1 MDPVPPRAGWI
12 REIAT
17 HHDAPRRGLDGVDVD
32 AARKAAGVRRDPLK
46 VAVPLASEPP
56 RVVPERLGHWAWL
69 PALFCLLLTTLV
81 DAPLLRVVLG
91 LIGAGTLAGGYAYVA
106 ALSSAPPAHRVRL
119 EAAAAWL
126 PGVYA
131 AIAVGAHLG
140 VTAYVAIRG
149 HALRDIAFESASL
162 APWSP
167 VVGNL
172 RASPLAPAA
181 AARLQVLGG
190 IASPPPVTSA
200 ERAARRGQLLAV
212 GPGGYPDL
220 SSAIAA
226 AAAGDTIRI
235 AAGRYPGPR
244 VTIDKDLAIE
254 GAGPVTLYWRGG
266 RGPYLRV
273 AGRGTRVTF
282 SHLRLEA
289 VNVNTAVVGDP
300 NLAYG
305 EPASGAGQQV
315 VLRDVEIDAPQSS
328 AIYSTSPG
336 ARYLI
341 EGGQYR
347 TAGTAIIMIN
357 GGALSIRPYRGT
369 PTRISSDGSSGVA
382 GNAMGLHLVR
392 TARLSIDGVV
402 WSGNPGGDVAIAGN
416 VEAVALRHTADLAG
430 AQRVILVDD
439 QGAPTGEYDLPAEV
453 NRSVR
458 FSVLQGA
465 VHALGPAPGDP
476 SDLLP
481 TS

>member
-1 MDPVPPRAGWI
+1 MSEGLRREPQAPMSHVPA
-12 REIAT
+12 
-17 HHDAPRRGLDGVDVD
+17 
-32 AARKAAGVRRDPLK
+32 
-46 VAVPLASEPP
+46 EPP
-56 RVVPERLGHWAWL
+56 RVDPECLGHWAWL
-69 PALFCLLLTTLV
+69 PALFCVLLTTLV
-81 DAPLLRVVLG
+81 DAPWLRVALG
-91 LIGAGTLAGGYAYVA
+91 LLAMATLAGGYAYVS
-106 ALSSAPPAHRVRL
+106 ALTGAPLAHRRRL
-119 EAAAAWL
+119 EAGAALL

-131 AIAVGAHLG
+131 VIAVGAHLG

-149 HALRDIAFESASL
+149 HALRDVAFESASL
-162 APWSP
+162 APWAP

-181 AARLQVLGG
+181 HARAQVMEGLAA
-190 IASPPPVTSA
+190 PEPVTAS
-200 ERAARRGQLLAV
+200 RRTTPQGHLLAV
-212 GPGGYPDL
+212 GPGGYPTL
-220 SSAIAA
+220 AAAIAA
-226 AAAGDTIRI
+226 AASGDTIRI

-244 VTIDKDLAIE
+244 VTIAKDLNIE

-273 AGRGTRVTF
+273 AGTGTHVTF
-282 SHLRLEA
+282 AHLRLEA
-289 VNVNTAVVGDP
+289 ININTAVVGDP

-305 EPASGAGQQV
+305 EPASGAGQEV

-347 TAGTAIIMIN
+347 TAGTSIIMIN
-357 GGALSIRPYRGT
+357 GGALTIRPYRGA

-382 GNAMGLHLVR
+382 RNAMGLQLVQ

-416 VEAVALRHTADLAG
+416 VEAVAMRHTADLAG
-430 AQRVILVDD
+430 SQRVILVDD
-439 QGAPTGEYDLPAEV
+439 QGAATGEYDLPAEV
-453 NRSVR
+453 TRPVR